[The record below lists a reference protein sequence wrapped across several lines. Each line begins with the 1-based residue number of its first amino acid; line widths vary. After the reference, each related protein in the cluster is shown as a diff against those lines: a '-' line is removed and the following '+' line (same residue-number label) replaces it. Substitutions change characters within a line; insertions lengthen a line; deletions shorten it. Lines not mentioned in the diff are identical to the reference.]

1 MLNFSEFFNIQGWIW
16 INLILTSEKWQN
28 PFQYIW
34 FFTDD
39 IIGIQNGPNDEK
51 HKPPQFHVFSCFYF
65 FSVINAFLAS
75 QLSQKLQDE
84 ISDEL
89 SKVRFFYEFD
99 LVTWLIPESDWCL
112 VNLLI
117 QSLLPMCA
125 FCYYKQNISSV
136 LKNIWVPSNDICV
149 D

>member
-51 HKPPQFHVFSCFYF
+51 QKPPQFHVFSCFYF

-99 LVTWLIPESDWCL
+99 LLTL
-112 VNLLI
+112 VCQIDVHARLLI
-117 QSLLPMCA
+117 LGVKVQPTWAYLDLQA
-125 FCYYKQNISSV
+125 Y
-136 LKNIWVPSNDICV
+136 
-149 D
+149 